1 MVIRKAT
8 QQQSEEPT
16 PSMMIPTVSELTR
29 ELADLLE
36 STFATVVVQ
45 GEVSG
50 WSRAASGHTYFT
62 LKDDKACLGAV
73 LWKSRQLSYPIRD
86 GMKVIAS
93 GRISVYAPRGQYQL
107 DCISLTPVGAGD
119 LQLAFEKLKAKLQ
132 QEGLFE
138 AERKRA
144 LPPFPHRIG
153 VVTSRDGAAL
163 RDIVT
168 TLRRRMP
175 TVHVVLRA
183 ALVQGASAAAEIA
196 RGIEELNALD
206 DIDVLIV
213 GRGGGSI
220 EDLWAFNEEQVARA
234 IAGSRIPVIS
244 AVGHEVDFT
253 IADFVADVR
262 AATPTA
268 AAELAVRDRSELLEV
283 LDRLQQRMTDDI
295 EHVLLQF
302 RQHLGYLL
310 RSRGLSRPLDLVR
323 NHQQRVDDL
332 SHRTGLGLRAALLR
346 AQEQL
351 RLHEAKLHALSPTNV
366 LARGFAII
374 ERDGSPITRASM
386 LAVDDNVTLRLA
398 DGQRDARIT

>member
-86 GMKVIAS
+86 GMKIIAS

-132 QEGLFE
+132 QEGLFD

-253 IADFVADVR
+253 IADFVADIR

-332 SHRTGLGLRAALLR
+332 SHRTGLGLRAALLH
-346 AQEQL
+346 AQERL
-351 RLHEAKLHALSPTNV
+351 RLHEAKLHALSPMSV

-386 LAVDDNVTLRLA
+386 LAVNDNVTLRLA